1 MSRGEGPVVDELEY
15 QSISPSDFFYR
26 NREIAGFSNP
36 SRATYTAVRELLEN
50 SLDACETGRTPP
62 DIFLRITEVED
73 HRDTETKI
81 YKLRVEDNGIGV
93 PPEHIPK
100 AFGQVFYGTKY
111 ELKQARGTFGLGGTM
126 AVLYG
131 QITTNKPVKVVS
143 STGKVIHKF
152 QLTIDIQNN
161 RANILE
167 HVVEENPSKWHGT
180 AIELQMDGDYS
191 RVMYRLIEYLK
202 QTAMVVPYADI
213 TYVDPKGRLYKF
225 ERATEKMP
233 PLPKSVLPHPH
244 GVDVETFKRLLA
256 ADKSATMKQFMVSNF
271 QGVGPKTAERFLEM
285 AGVKPNSKPEKL
297 KPEDIVRIVRTTK
310 EFKDFKRPIA
320 SCLSPIGEEL
330 LKTGITKE
338 LGLTQDD
345 YINVVTRKPCTYLG
359 FPFIVEVAVAT
370 GPTIRKTLGP
380 GITIYRFANRIPL
393 LFDEGSGVI
402 WKAVNK
408 NINWKT
414 YSVEPETP
422 LLVAVHVCSTKIPYK
437 SVGKEFM
444 ADQPEVEREITNAIR
459 EAARGVRAFIR
470 RRTRLQRERR
480 RLNTFAKYLP
490 KIAEFSARLAE
501 LEEPPDVKPLL
512 RMVSANLPEV
522 EKKLEEVPVIVET
535 E

>member
-202 QTAMVVPYADI
+202 
-213 TYVDPKGRLYKF
+213 
-225 ERATEKMP
+225 
-233 PLPKSVLPHPH
+233 
-244 GVDVETFKRLLA
+244 
-256 ADKSATMKQFMVSNF
+256 
-271 QGVGPKTAERFLEM
+271 
-285 AGVKPNSKPEKL
+285 
-297 KPEDIVRIVRTTK
+297 
-310 EFKDFKRPIA
+310 
-320 SCLSPIGEEL
+320 
-330 LKTGITKE
+330 
-338 LGLTQDD
+338 
-345 YINVVTRKPCTYLG
+345 
-359 FPFIVEVAVAT
+359 
-370 GPTIRKTLGP
+370 
-380 GITIYRFANRIPL
+380 
-393 LFDEGSGVI
+393 
-402 WKAVNK
+402 
-408 NINWKT
+408 
-414 YSVEPETP
+414 
-422 LLVAVHVCSTKIPYK
+422 
-437 SVGKEFM
+437 
-444 ADQPEVEREITNAIR
+444 
-459 EAARGVRAFIR
+459 
-470 RRTRLQRERR
+470 
-480 RLNTFAKYLP
+480 
-490 KIAEFSARLAE
+490 
-501 LEEPPDVKPLL
+501 
-512 RMVSANLPEV
+512 
-522 EKKLEEVPVIVET
+522 
-535 E
+535 